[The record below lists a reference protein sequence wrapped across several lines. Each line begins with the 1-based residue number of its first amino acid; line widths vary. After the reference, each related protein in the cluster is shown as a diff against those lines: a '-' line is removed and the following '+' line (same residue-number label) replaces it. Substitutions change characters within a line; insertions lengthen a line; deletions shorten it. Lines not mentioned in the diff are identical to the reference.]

1 MERNAFLTVEEALK
15 LLHIS
20 RRTLYNYFEEGL
32 LKKTKPAGR
41 VYITS
46 ESIMD
51 FLKSRSEQND
61 PNKN

>member
-1 MERNAFLTVEEALK
+1 MERNAFLTVEEAVK

-41 VYITS
+41 VYITF
-46 ESIMD
+46 ESIKK
-51 FLKSRSEQND
+51 FLENRSA
-61 PNKN
+61 KK